1 MAMHLTTVPFYRLA
15 VVFALLG
22 AASSGASLPAQAE
35 SHGKK
40 PIAFSGR
47 VEGVDLKL
55 RTVAIKHGPI
65 PGFMP
70 AMTMD
75 YPIDNNALLRQ
86 LKPHDEI
93 TATVYVGDPVLHDV
107 HVLRSKSSGEQ
118 HR

>member
-1 MAMHLTTVPFYRLA
+1 MHLTRASFYRLA
-15 VVFALLG
+15 VVLAVLG
-22 AASSGASLPAQAE
+22 AAFSGASLPAKGE

-47 VEGVDLKL
+47 VESVDLKL
-55 RTVAIKHGPI
+55 QTVEIKHGPI

-75 YPIDNNALLRQ
+75 YPIDDKALLRQ
-86 LKPHDEI
+86 LKPDDEI
-93 TATVYVGDPVLHDV
+93 TATVYVGDPMLHDV
-107 HVLRSKSSGEQ
+107 HVLSSKSSGEQ